1 MPATS
6 KYEGENS
13 IHAKRWVPK
22 SRIRLLTVCDGVHL
36 SVPLDV
42 LMRRKMII
50 ELEAFI
56 LKCSSS
62 VSTDIQTLGSV
73 ISRHGLHTK
82 YRARRRFHDM

>member
-1 MPATS
+1 MGPEKPYTATDRM
-6 KYEGENS
+6 
-13 IHAKRWVPK
+13 RWC
-22 SRIRLLTVCDGVHL
+22 IHL